1 MGFGG
6 TSFGTS
12 SQHDEQKYSAPRV
25 PLVAMVLTNITDQWA
40 IIRLG
45 ANHPRS
51 EGKQC
56 PEVGGLSKFMFLLG
70 SSAQH
75 GNVVGEYDLLVL
87 IVQVFSP
94 HLDGNSSFINVS

>member
-1 MGFGG
+1 
-6 TSFGTS
+6 
-12 SQHDEQKYSAPRV
+12 
-25 PLVAMVLTNITDQWA
+25 
-40 IIRLG
+40 
-45 ANHPRS
+45 
-51 EGKQC
+51 
-56 PEVGGLSKFMFLLG
+56 MFLLG